1 MSNEAAAR
9 EMSQLEDVLKT
20 LPPDSSDPVIEDG
33 AEYEVPDED
42 YDGEGDNDGRQ
53 SAASGGTRDWDNEV
67 T

>member
-42 YDGEGDNDGRQ
+42 YGEGDDGGRQ
-53 SAASGGTRDWDNEV
+53 SAASGGTRDPDNEV